1 MDCIKIENLQV
12 FARHGVYQEE
22 TDNGQNF
29 YINAVLFTE
38 TRKAGL
44 ADELSL
50 STDYGQLCR
59 FMSEYMER
67 HTYRLIEAA
76 AENLAQEV
84 LLRFPLIRR
93 LKLEIRKPEA
103 PIGLPFE
110 SVSVEITR
118 GWHTVFLSLGSNMG
132 NREEYLNGALEGMKN
147 RPGIRVQK
155 VSEYMR
161 TTPYGEA
168 ATDEFING
176 AAKIETLFTPEEL
189 LDFLHVLEA
198 EAGRERKV
206 HWGNRTL
213 DLDIIFYDDL
223 IMSTENLVIPHPD
236 FMNRDFVLIPMAQ
249 IEPSAMDPLSHK
261 TVKMLLDKLLKSKE
275 MFTI

>member
-59 FMSEYMER
+59 FMSEYMES

-84 LLRFPLIRR
+84 LLCFPLIRR

-147 RPGIRVQK
+147 RPEIRVRK

-189 LDFLHVLEA
+189 LDFLHALEA

-213 DLDIIFYDDL
+213 DLDIIFYDEL